1 MREVIVM
8 TTHNDLAVAFEEQ
21 RKRREAHAAAWARNF
36 DRHTRRFERHAPPGP
51 NRIARRAHLQPD
63 AAPAEP
69 FSSEKQRSMMAR
81 LTDFFLPRHKDMAP
95 KPKPMYSQRVAE
107 TKQVLLREVRN
118 VDRRL
123 LSEIRRAKRHQTPPG
138 EPT

>member
-81 LTDFFLPRHKDMAP
+81 LTDFFLPGTRTWRLNRSRCTASASTP
-95 KPKPMYSQRVAE
+95 
-107 TKQVLLREVRN
+107 
-118 VDRRL
+118 RR
-123 LSEIRRAKRHQTPPG
+123 SRCCCARCVTSTG
-138 EPT
+138 GC